1 MGIALMRAGF
11 SLGNRV
17 HSREDD
23 LESPVLS
30 PIRFELA
37 EHGEAV
43 YK

>member
-11 SLGNRV
+11 SVGNRV
-17 HSREDD
+17 RRCEEATEAACP
-23 LESPVLS
+23 L

-37 EHGEAV
+37 ECGEAV